1 MSEEYKWVE
10 IRIKF
15 TTLRTAKDQAEA
27 FEQAGVKTK
36 IEKDGKVFKVFK
48 KMRA

>member
-15 TTLRTAKDQAEA
+15 PSLRDAKVQAEA
-27 FEQAGVKTK
+27 FEKSGVKTK
-36 IEKDGKVFKVFK
+36 IEKDGKAFRVFK
-48 KMRA
+48 KMRV